1 MENRKRH
8 RLIRRFLLGVTVVCL
23 FFLGQAYHRTLEQRE
38 QQEELLLLKENAAR
52 QEEITADTI
61 TESDNQEERLT
72 EEVEPQLEGANFQSG
87 GANLQSEEAESQSE
101 ETEIQPV
108 MLEQYRELY
117 EKNNDLAGWLTIDG
131 TVIDYPVMQ
140 CEDNEYYLHHDF
152 YGEESKY
159 GCLYVKDAADLAE
172 GTNFIIY
179 GHNMKDGSMF
189 GDLDYYKKKSFYE
202 EHSLISFDTLY
213 EERTYEIVSVFLS
226 QVYREDEN
234 VFKYYQFYQADSE
247 EEFDSFYKNIKQLA
261 LYDTKAEAEYGDTF
275 LTLSTC
281 AYHVQDGRLVVVAK
295 RLEENKP
302 VQEESEEE
310 HEIISD

>member
-1 MENRKRH
+1 MENRKKH

-23 FFLGQAYHRTLEQRE
+23 FFLGQAYHRTLEQRK

-61 TESDNQEERLT
+61 TEPDNREERLT
-72 EEVEPQLEGANFQSG
+72 EEVEPQLG
-87 GANLQSEEAESQSE
+87 GANLQSEEAEFQSQ
-101 ETEIQPV
+101 ETEPQPV

-159 GCLYVKDAADLAE
+159 GCLYVKDVADFAE

-226 QVYREDEN
+226 QVYREEED

-247 EEFDSFYKNIKQLA
+247 EEFDAFYKNIKQLA
-261 LYDTKAEAEYGDTF
+261 LYDTGAEAEYGDTF

-302 VQEESEEE
+302 VQKESEEE